1 MFNDPQFKEIRDYLL
16 TRKLPID
23 ILMEVQDYFVSQI
36 NDLQAHEQLD
46 FEAAFQK
53 TKNSWQ
59 NELKPYWD
67 GGWDLWDK
75 NNMVR
80 KFERMMLWATLKK
93 SAFYALAALLILLI
107 AAVVLPLE
115 IYKYFSLV
123 LLGLV
128 SVYPIYNY
136 ILKFKSFTVARKYPD
151 YVITLYQSFA
161 FINFIFIFQFY
172 NLFANFEKYAFR
184 FKKFLTDFYP
194 LEYSFLLVI
203 YFFVFLISFFALI
216 SQQQYLNR
224 LDKVKPFL
232 QYLKPSN

>member
-1 MFNDPQFKEIRDYLL
+1 MAESQLTEIRDYLL
-16 TRKLPID
+16 ERKLPLD
-23 ILMEVQDYFVSQI
+23 ILLEVQDHFVSQI

-80 KFERMMLWATLKK
+80 KFERMMLWTTLKK

-107 AAVVLPLE
+107 AAVALPLE

-136 ILKFKSFTVARKYPD
+136 ILKFKSFTLARKYPD

-172 NLFANFEKYAFR
+172 GLFTNFDKYAFN
-184 FKKFLTDFYP
+184 FKNFLTDFSP
-194 LEYSFLLVI
+194 IENSFLLIV

-216 SQQQYLNR
+216 SQKEYLKR
-224 LDKVKPFL
+224 LEKVKPFL
-232 QYLKPSN
+232 QYLKPSS